1 MKKNKLRM
9 KNTIYPSYFVFGAL
23 VLYLLFLL
31 VPGVMGFYYSFT
43 DWSSYSTDVHF
54 VGAENF
60 YRIFFDSS
68 RHYTVYIK
76 NTVIFTVVTIILK
89 TVIALLLALLL
100 TSGIKRFANLHRA
113 IIFLPAVLPLLVVGL
128 VFKSILHPST
138 GILNLFLRTVGLD
151 FLAQRWLVDVDW
163 ALFSVI
169 GVDTWKGVGYLMVIL
184 IAGLQAIPND
194 YYEAARID
202 GANALQALWH
212 ITLPLLMPAIMV
224 VTVLNLL
231 YGLKVFDIVWVL
243 TNGGPGYA
251 TETVYTAVFKDFSK
265 GYYGI
270 ATALST
276 MLFVIMV
283 SFGYFVIWLMHKEG
297 TDF

>member
-1 MKKNKLRM
+1 MQN
-9 KNTIYPSYFVFGAL
+9 KNTIYPFYFSLGAFI
-23 VLYLLFLL
+23 LYLLFFLI
-31 VPGVMGFYYSFT
+31 PGVMGFYYSFT
-43 DWSSYSTDVHF
+43 NWSSYSTDVNF
-54 VGAENF
+54 VGMENF
-60 YRIFFDSS
+60 YRIFFMTNE
-68 RHYTVYIK
+68 HYMVYIK

-89 TVIALLLALLL
+89 TIIALLLALLL
-100 TSGIKRFANLHRA
+100 TSGIKRLANFHRA
-113 IIFLPAVLPLLVVGL
+113 IIFLPAILPLLVVGL
-128 VFKSILHPST
+128 VFKSILHPTT
-138 GILNLFLRTVGLD
+138 GILNVFLRTVGLD

-202 GANALQALWH
+202 GANALQMLWR
-212 ITLPLLMPAIMV
+212 ITIPLLMPSIMV

-251 TETVYTAVFKDFSK
+251 TETVYTAVFREFSK
-265 GYYGI
+265 GRYGI

-283 SFGYFVIWLMHKEG
+283 SFGYFVIRLMHKEEV
-297 TDF
+297 DI

>member
-1 MKKNKLRM
+1 MQN
-9 KNTIYPSYFVFGAL
+9 KNTVYPFYFAL
-23 VLYLLFLL
+23 AALILYLLFFLI
-31 VPGVMGFYYSFT
+31 PGVMGFYYSFT
-43 DWSSYSTDVHF
+43 DWNSYSTDINF
-54 VGAENF
+54 VGTENF
-60 YRIFFDSS
+60 HRIFFKTSE
-68 RHYTVYIK
+68 HYVNYIK
-76 NTVIFTVVTIILK
+76 NTVTFTVVTIILK

-100 TSGIKRFANLHRA
+100 TSGIKRLANFHRA
-113 IIFLPAVLPLLVVGL
+113 VIFLPVVLPLLVVGL
-128 VFKSILHPST
+128 VFKSILHPTT
-138 GILNLFLRTVGLD
+138 GILNVFFRTVGLGS
-151 FLAQRWLVDVDW
+151 LAQRWLVDVDW

-202 GANALQALWH
+202 GANALQMLWR
-212 ITLPLLMPAIMV
+212 ITIPLLMPSIMV

-251 TETVYTAVFKDFSK
+251 TETVYTAVFREFSK
-265 GYYGI
+265 GRYGI

-283 SFGYFVIWLMHKEG
+283 SFGYFVIRLMHREEV
-297 TDF
+297 DS